1 MKKFIY
7 SIFTAIAITLGVSAP
22 VSAQNDDT
30 LFPYPVAPESITNL
44 YQRCNYLVDHFW
56 DKCNYSTAFMSR
68 NKLDD
73 AFGTWVGFMPYATA
87 DTVHIAV
94 DRLIDKVK
102 KSGPNTLTL
111 ARMAERW
118 LWADSAE
125 IRSEE
130 IYLPFARAAAG
141 HKKISG
147 ADRAR
152 FAAQVKQIENSSV
165 GSQLPP
171 MKLVAPDGSQSLLND
186 YDGKNVV
193 IFFNDPDCTDCNMAR
208 VRLSADYNAK
218 RLLDAGKLTI
228 ISIYPG
234 EPDNAVWLTA
244 ATEYPQNWKIVAAPD
259 ADDYFDLRATPAIY
273 LANGKVIKFKN
284 LPVDNLIDALGVM
297 GRNMK

>member
-7 SIFTAIAITLGVSAP
+7 SIFTAIAAALCVAVPAT
-22 VSAQNDDT
+22 AQTDAT
-30 LFPYPVAPESITNL
+30 LFPYPTAPDNITNL

-56 DKCNYSTAFMSR
+56 DKCNYSTAFMSKQ
-68 NKLDD
+68 KLDE

-87 DTVHIAV
+87 DTVHLAV

-102 KSGPNTLTL
+102 KSGPNTLIL
-111 ARMAERW
+111 AKMAERW

-130 IYLPFARAAAG
+130 IYLPFARAAAV

-147 ADRAR
+147 AERAR

-171 MKLVAPDGSQSLLND
+171 MKLVAPDGSQSLLSD
-186 YDGKNVV
+186 YDDKNVV

-218 RLLDAGKLTI
+218 RLLEAGKLTI

-234 EPDNAVWLTA
+234 EANDAAWLAA
-244 ATEYPQNWKIVAAPD
+244 ATEYPQNWKIFAAPD
-259 ADDYFDLRATPAIY
+259 ADEYFDIRATPAIY
-273 LANGKVIKFKN
+273 LSNARVIKVKN
-284 LPVDNLIDALGVM
+284 LPVDNLIDALGIM
-297 GRNMK
+297 GRNLK